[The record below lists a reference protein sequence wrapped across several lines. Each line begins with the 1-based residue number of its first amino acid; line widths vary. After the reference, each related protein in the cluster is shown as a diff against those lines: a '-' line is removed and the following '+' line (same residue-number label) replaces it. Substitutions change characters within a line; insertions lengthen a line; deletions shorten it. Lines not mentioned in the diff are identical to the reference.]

1 MDRVVRSPRAVID
14 LADIVEY
21 IAVHNVTAARRLLER
36 FDDLFDQLAQNP
48 QMGQRREE
56 LARGART
63 MSVGNYVVVFRPISD
78 GVEVIRVVHGARDID
93 ALFAD

>member
-1 MDRVVRSPRAVID
+1 MAKVVRSSRAVID

-21 IAVHNVTAARRLLER
+21 IAAHNVTAARRLLDR
-36 FDDLFDQLAQNP
+36 FDELFNQLAQNP

-56 LARGART
+56 LAPSART

-93 ALFAD
+93 ALFAE